1 MLNEREVVKKLQ
13 ELAYR
18 FRGHVKN
25 RQWEQEKHCYDVA
38 RNVAAAVE
46 ISEKDKLE
54 LFGERGE
61 RGEILK
67 QGLFPEDEVLKVL
80 EMAGVREGETGKK
93 KGTGGETGRAP
104 GKRKKQKD

>member
-1 MLNEREVVKKLQ
+1 MLNEREVGKKLQ

-25 RQWEQEKHCYDVA
+25 RQWEQAKHCYDVA
-38 RNVAAAVE
+38 RNVAVAVE

-67 QGLFPEDEVLKVL
+67 QGLFPEDEGLKVV
-80 EMAGVREGETGKK
+80 EMRVVRNLKNGK
-93 KGTGGETGRAP
+93 
-104 GKRKKQKD
+104 